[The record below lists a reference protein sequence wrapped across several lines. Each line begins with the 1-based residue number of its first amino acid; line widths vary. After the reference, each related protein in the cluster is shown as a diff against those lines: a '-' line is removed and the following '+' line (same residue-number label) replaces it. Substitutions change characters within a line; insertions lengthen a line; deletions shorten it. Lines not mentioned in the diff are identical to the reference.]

1 MYARYKEFNLLLL
14 SCFSKISCLVSN
26 VKSLTTSEV
35 FNNVSTYSVLSSVI
49 SLSWSFT
56 SYEATKLKGAL
67 DFSVNALGRIL
78 IWLSNVLQV
87 RMLFR

>member
-1 MYARYKEFNLLLL
+1 MK
-14 SCFSKISCLVSN
+14 
-26 VKSLTTSEV
+26 TSEV
-35 FNNVSTYSVLSSVI
+35 LNNVSTYSVLSSII

-87 RMLFR
+87 RILS